1 MLRRLK
7 NSLRVQPAAAM
18 EEQFRT
24 QRKNEA
30 VLWKKPKE
38 ADGN

>member
-7 NSLRVQPAAAM
+7 NSLGGQPAAAM
-18 EEQFRT
+18 EEQFRA

-30 VLWKKPKE
+30 VL
-38 ADGN
+38 